1 MKSVESFPLGIHLE
15 VVAIS
20 AIEVVELSFGYC

>member
-1 MKSVESFPLGIHLE
+1 MKSVESFPLGIHLD

-20 AIEVVELSFGYC
+20 DIEVVELSLG